1 LVPWLDGRWL
11 DDGFRRH
18 ARGDSSRVWIGC
30 PPVLRRRK
38 AAAMSA
44 LLQMRGIAKRYPGVV
59 ALDGVD
65 LEVLPGEVHVL
76 LGENGAGKSTLMKI
90 LAGAV
95 RRDAGSIEIEGRP
108 AALERPREAQ
118 ARGISIIY
126 QEFNLV
132 PGLTVAENIYLG
144 REPRAWPGLIAQARM
159 TRAARQLLGRLGVD
173 IDAGAIVGQL
183 GVAEQQMVEVA
194 KALSIEAKILVMDE
208 PTSALTEKEIVRLFQ
223 VIRALRGQGV
233 AIIYISHRME
243 ELFEIGDRVTVLRDG
258 RHVGTRPIAS
268 ITMAELIRMMVG
280 RDLAEQFPRRETR
293 AGEEVLRV
301 EGLCRPGL
309 HDISLQ
315 LRRGEVVGLAGLMGA
330 GRTELARALFGADR
344 IEAGRIWVRG
354 RLTSIRSPRQ
364 AVALGLGLLT
374 EDRKRQGLVLC
385 ASVVDNTCLASLD
398 LFSSGGLMRP
408 AEERR
413 EAGRLAAELRTKT
426 PTLAQRVVNLSGGNQ
441 QKVVLAK
448 WLCRNADILI
458 FDEPTR
464 GIDVGAKAEIYQL
477 INRLAAAGK
486 AILMIS
492 SELPEIIGMSD
503 RILVMC
509 RGRIAGEFAA
519 GAATQETLLQC
530 ALGAAA

>member
-1 LVPWLDGRWL
+1 MTPA
-11 DDGFRRH
+11 H
-18 ARGDSSRVWIGC
+18 PS
-30 PPVLRRRK
+30 
-38 AAAMSA
+38 AAATSA
-44 LLQMRGIAKRYPGVV
+44 PDSLLRMRGIAKRYPGVV

-65 LEVLPGEVHVL
+65 LDVRRGEVHIL

-108 AALERPREAQ
+108 AALQRPREAQ
-118 ARGISIIY
+118 ERGISIIY

-132 PGLTVAENIYLG
+132 PHLTVAENIYLG
-144 REPRAWPGLIAQARM
+144 REPRICPGVIAQARM
-159 TRAARQLLGRLGVD
+159 IHAARGVLGRLGVE
-173 IDAGAIVGQL
+173 IDPRATVRHL

-223 VIRALRGQGV
+223 VIRTLRERGV
-233 AIIYISHRME
+233 AVIYISHRME
-243 ELFEIGDRVTVLRDG
+243 ELFQIGDRVTVLRDG
-258 RHVGTRPIAS
+258 RHVGTRAIAAS
-268 ITMAELIRMMVG
+268 TMPELIRLMVG
-280 RDLAEQFPRRETR
+280 RDLAEQFPRRETKP
-293 AGEEVLRV
+293 GEEILRV
-301 EGLCRPGL
+301 EGLSGPGL
-309 HDISLQ
+309 HEVSLQ

-330 GRTELARALFGADR
+330 GRTELARAIFGVDR
-344 IEAGRIWVRG
+344 IDDGSIWIRG
-354 RLTSIRSPRQ
+354 QPTLVRSPRR
-364 AVALGLGLLT
+364 AVSLGLGFLT

-385 ASVVDNTCLASLD
+385 ANVVDNTCLASLD
-398 LFSSGGLMRP
+398 RFSSAGFMRP
-408 AEERR
+408 AQERR
-413 EAGRLAAELRTKT
+413 EAGRLATELRTKT
-426 PTLAQRVVNLSGGNQ
+426 PSLGQRVINLSGGNQ

-448 WLCRNADILI
+448 WLCCDAEVLI

-464 GIDVGAKAEIYQL
+464 GIDIGSKVEIYQL

-503 RILVMC
+503 RIIVMC
-509 RGRIAGEFAA
+509 RGRIAGEFPA
-519 GAATQETLLQC
+519 GTATQETLLQC